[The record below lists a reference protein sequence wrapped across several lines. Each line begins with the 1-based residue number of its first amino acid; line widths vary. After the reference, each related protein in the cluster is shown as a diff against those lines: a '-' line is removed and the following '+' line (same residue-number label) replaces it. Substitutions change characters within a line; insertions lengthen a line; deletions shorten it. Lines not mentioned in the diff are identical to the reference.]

1 MSSISSIFNIAKE
14 GLWVNQTGIAT
25 VGSNVANVNTPG
37 YSRQRAVIGTRSQYD
52 VPENQILTGTE
63 VITIERLYD
72 KFLEFQ
78 IVEQSDQ
85 LGYTNERND
94 ALDRIEAIFNESNGG
109 GLSELLEQFWKAWED
124 LAANPSGQVER
135 TGLLYASQNLAGMFR
150 EYAGELYSLQQ
161 ELNTGISQTV
171 TQLNGYLADIADLN
185 YKVVYGEAGQNNI
198 NDILDKRADLL
209 KKVSDLVDI
218 NYVETAE
225 GAVNIF
231 LSNGIP
237 LVEVMRNR
245 DLAVQTNAQGFYDIL
260 MADDPTKN
268 VTSAITSGRLGGMLE
283 MRDRTINGYL
293 GDLDDL
299 VENII
304 TEVNTQHALGYDGYG
319 NVGGN
324 FFEPFNAL
332 MGARDMQ
339 VDAAIAADPTRI
351 AASSS
356 VNDDGE
362 NALAIANLRDAL
374 IMGGTATFG
383 DYYAALLGDIGQT
396 VAEAQRSLSHET
408 SVMTQLQSQQE
419 QVSGV
424 SIDEEMIDLVKFQ
437 LGYNA
442 AAKMVTVAEEMY
454 VELLKMIER

>member
-283 MRDRTINGYL
+283 MRDRTITGYL

>member
-268 VTSAITSGRLGGMLE
+268 VTTAITSGRLGGMLE

>member
-383 DYYAALLGDIGQT
+383 DYYAALLGDIGQI

>member
-1 MSSISSIFNIAKE
+1 MSGISSIFNIAKE
-14 GLWVNQTGIAT
+14 ALWVNQTGINVTGA
-25 VGSNVANVNTPG
+25 NVANVNTPG

-52 VPENQILTGTE
+52 IPGNMSQTGVE
-63 VITIERLYD
+63 IISIERLYD

-78 IVEQSDQ
+78 MVEQSDQ
-85 LGYTNERND
+85 LGYTDERKD
-94 ALDRIEAIFNESNGG
+94 SLDRIEAIFNESNGG
-109 GLSELLEQFWKAWED
+109 GLNELLSQFWNAWED
-124 LAANPSGQVER
+124 LAANPSGQTER
-135 TGLLYASQNLAGMFR
+135 TALAYTSQNLAAMFR

-185 YKVVYGEAGQNNI
+185 YKVIYGEAGQNNI

-218 NYVETAE
+218 NYVETSE
-225 GAVNIF
+225 GAINVF

-237 LVEVMRNR
+237 LVEVIRSR
-245 DLAVQTNAQGFYDIL
+245 DLAVQTNAQGLYDIIL
-260 MADDPTKN
+260 ADDPTKN

-283 MRDRTINGYL
+283 MRDTTIAGYQ
-293 GDLDDL
+293 GGLDDL

-304 TEVNTQHALGYDGYG
+304 NEVNTQHAQGYDGYG
-319 NVGGN
+319 NIGGD

-339 VDAAIAADPTRI
+339 VDTSIVADPNLI
-351 AASSS
+351 AASST

-362 NALAIANLRDAL
+362 NALSIGNLKDAL

-383 DYYAALLGDIGQT
+383 DYYGTLVGNIGEA

-408 SVMTQLQSQQE
+408 SVMTQLQSQYE

-424 SIDEEMIDLVKFQ
+424 SIDEEMMNLMKFQ

-454 VELLKMIER
+454 TELLDMIQR